1 MDIIKEID
9 IKKAYEVIS
18 DKIYL
23 TPIVSYEKINTQI
36 GNNIFFKL
44 ENLQKT
50 GAFKIRGVFNKINS
64 LNKEEKERGVICA
77 SSGSHGIAVATVA
90 KIYGIYSKV
99 IVPEITPSI
108 KIEKLKKLGEVE
120 IYGKSYFESY
130 VYAKKISEEN
140 NITFIHGFDDPLII
154 AGQGT
159 VGIEIIKQVED
170 VDIIV
175 APIGGGGLIAGLLIA
190 RKSFFPSVKI
200 IGVQAEGSPSMFI
213 SLNERK
219 LCELKEIKTIAEG
232 IAVKKP
238 GELNFSIVNK
248 YIDDIVLVNDNEIIE
263 GLCFLSK
270 YTDIVPET
278 AGVVSFSAVLFNK
291 LNIKNKKIVCIIS
304 GGNISKEDFLKY
316 TEGENG

>member
-23 TPIVSYEKINTQI
+23 TPIISYAKINTQI

-64 LNKEEKERGVICA
+64 LNKDEKARGVICA

-159 VGIEIIKQVED
+159 VGIEIIKQVEN

-200 IGVQAEGSPSMFI
+200 IGVQAEGAPSMFI

-270 YTDIVPET
+270 YIDIVPET
-278 AGVVSFSAVLFNK
+278 AGVASFTAVLFNK

-316 TEGENG
+316 TEEKNG